1 MSETDGH
8 AVTTV
13 GVAGAGA
20 ESIADLVAAAG
31 GDPVVGDP
39 ESVLDAEPDAA
50 VALGEGAVTALAT
63 RAPDLPVLT
72 VDGPAGL
79 LSVPSDAAP
88 DAIERLL
95 DGEWTAHGRT
105 LLDVVVGGSD
115 TPAASSPSS
124 AASAPAA
131 SATALL
137 DITLMTAEPAR
148 ISEYAVEASAGA
160 PDAFRADGVAVATPA
175 GSGGYARNAGGPS
188 LSPAVGGAVVV
199 PVAPF
204 AIDQA
209 RWVLEYPLTLS
220 VERDD
225 FPVEL
230 FVDGERLQE
239 VTTDTPVSV
248 RRAGTATFVGVPER
262 TPFFG

>member
-20 ESIADLVAAAG
+20 ESVADLVAAAG

-39 ESVLDAEPDAA
+39 EAVLDAEPDAA
-50 VALGEGAVTALAT
+50 VALGENAVTALAT

-88 DAIERLL
+88 DAVERLL
-95 DGEWTAHGRT
+95 DGEWTAHART
-105 LLDVVVGGSD
+105 LLDVVVGG
-115 TPAASSPSS
+115 TA
-124 AASAPAA
+124 APAA

-137 DITLMTAEPAR
+137 DVTLMTAEPAR

-160 PDAFRADGVAVATPA
+160 PDAFRADGVTVATPA

-209 RWVLEYPLTLS
+209 RWVLEHPLTLS
-220 VERDD
+220 VERDE

-248 RRAGTATFVGVPER
+248 RRAGAATFVGVPER

>member
-1 MSETDGH
+1 MSQSDGC

-20 ESIADLVAAAG
+20 ESIADLVATAG
-31 GDPVVGDP
+31 GEPFVGDVAA
-39 ESVLDAEPDAA
+39 VLGSDPDAVVA
-50 VALGEGAVTALAT
+50 VGADAATALAT
-63 RAPDLPVLT
+63 RAPDLPVLA

-88 DAIERLL
+88 DAVERLL
-95 DGEWTAHGRT
+95 AGEWTGHERT
-105 LLDVVVGGSD
+105 LLDVVAGEED
-115 TPAASSPSS
+115 
-124 AASAPAA
+124 
-131 SATALL
+131 ATALL

-148 ISEYAVEASAGA
+148 ISEYAVDARVGSPA
-160 PDAFRADGVAVATPA
+160 PFRADGVVVATPA
-175 GSGGYARNAGGPS
+175 GSRGYARDADGPV
-188 LSPAVGGAVVV
+188 LSPALGGAVVV

-220 VERDD
+220 VERDE

-230 FVDGERLQE
+230 FVDGESLGE
-239 VTTDTPVSV
+239 VGPETPVSV
-248 RRAGTATFVGVPER
+248 RRAGVATFVGVPER
-262 TPFFG
+262 APLFG